1 MTKREAAIIMA
12 YTDTCMLAG
21 DDLKY
26 YYKYISEILGY
37 EVQTLDLAKTDLIKE
52 KSKGDFI
59 KLCEEAKK
67 SGWVGTEKS
76 ELHEYTETPI
86 EACPYCHVFG
96 LKVYPEC
103 VCIGDQKDL
112 WVAKCPKCGFTPAYY
127 DEAQPTRRR
136 ALKLWNK
143 KILETEELLSG
154 SKKLMMRS

>member
-52 KSKGDFI
+52 RSKGDFMR
-59 KLCEEAKK
+59 LCEEVKRSA
-67 SGWVGTEKS
+67 WEDELS
-76 ELHEYTETPI
+76 EYSATPV
-86 EACPYCHVFG
+86 EPCPYC
-96 LKVYPEC
+96 KSYPEEIR
-103 VCIGDQKDL
+103 VGDQKNL
-112 WVAKCPKCGFTPAYY
+112 WISRCQGCGFIPAYY
-127 DEAQPTRRR
+127 DEAQPTSKR

-143 KILETEELLSG
+143 KIRVGKPILSH
-154 SKKLMMRS
+154 STN